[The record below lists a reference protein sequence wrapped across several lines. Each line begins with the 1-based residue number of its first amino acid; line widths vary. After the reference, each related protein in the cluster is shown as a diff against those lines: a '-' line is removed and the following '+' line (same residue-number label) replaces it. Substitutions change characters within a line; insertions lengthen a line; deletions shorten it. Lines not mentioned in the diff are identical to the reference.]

1 MSLRTG
7 KEVHLPPDT
16 LPDVLSR
23 LSDIVG
29 KFCNKES
36 GGAKKDNFSYPVFDE
51 DREEIPYID
60 GDEVPRPF
68 VLALFT
74 SEIASVVEGEL
85 QKSLKDFEKS
95 VYWGEE
101 ECPTGSNC
109 GKLQFYVDECKAIV
123 WKVEG
128 GIPIY
133 LYPLV
138 YGVLPSHA
146 SFSPREVHYNS
157 HIETVSDSKL
167 VPVYSPK

>member
-16 LPDVLSR
+16 LPDVLKSLR
-23 LSDIVG
+23 DIVERV
-29 KFCNKES
+29 CNKES
-36 GGAKKDNFSYPVFDE
+36 GGAKKDNFSYPVYDE
-51 DREEIPYID
+51 DE
-60 GDEVPRPF
+60 DEVPRPF

-74 SEIASVVEGEL
+74 SSEIASVVEGEL
-85 QKSLKDFEKS
+85 QKSLGKDFEKS
-95 VYWGEE
+95 VCWGEE
-101 ECPTGSNC
+101 ECPAGSNC
-109 GKLQFYVDECKAIV
+109 GELKFYVDDSRVIV

-146 SFSPREVHYNS
+146 FFSPREVDYDGN
-157 HIETVSDSKL
+157 IETVDDSKL